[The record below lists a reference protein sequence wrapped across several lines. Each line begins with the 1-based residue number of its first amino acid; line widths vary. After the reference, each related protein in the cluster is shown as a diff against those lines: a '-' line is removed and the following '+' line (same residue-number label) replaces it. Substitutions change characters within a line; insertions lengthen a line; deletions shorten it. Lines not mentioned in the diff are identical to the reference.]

1 MFKKLR
7 DCSIQVNHNSIEHGN
22 YVKPCFLRLS
32 LTTLLDK
39 MFTTREESNRKN
51 YIRSTYQSRYVLL
64 YDVSIRHA
72 PQVNSCCHYSG
83 NKLFRSVREF
93 LC

>member
-1 MFKKLR
+1 
-7 DCSIQVNHNSIEHGN
+7 
-22 YVKPCFLRLS
+22 
-32 LTTLLDK
+32 
-39 MFTTREESNRKN
+39 MFTTREESNPKN
-51 YIRSTYQSRYVLL
+51 YIRSTYQPRYVLL

-72 PQVNSCCHYSG
+72 TQVKSSCHYMG